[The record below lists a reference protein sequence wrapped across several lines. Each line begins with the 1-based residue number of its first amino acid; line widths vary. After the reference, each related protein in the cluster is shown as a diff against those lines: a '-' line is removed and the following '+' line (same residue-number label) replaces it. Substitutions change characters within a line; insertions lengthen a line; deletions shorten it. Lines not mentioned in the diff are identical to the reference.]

1 MKDTAQI
8 ALIAMAAAGGVGVV
22 GLLILLLLRRLSMW
36 VSLAAVALITVLAL
50 VAGVVATAKAMFL
63 SGHDFRV
70 VLVVCVAA
78 GIVSLAVALVL
89 GRQVVAGGRALRDAA
104 RAFGT
109 GERFSPPPTP
119 PPTAE
124 LAALSHELE
133 ATSARLTESRR
144 RERALEASRREL
156 VAWVSHDLRTPL
168 AGLRAMAESLEDAI
182 ADDPARYH
190 KQIRVE
196 VDRLSAMVDDLFELS
211 CIHAGALRLSVEQV
225 SLADLVSDTV
235 AGADALAQSRGV
247 RLLGQAAGR
256 VVVRGD
262 GREISRALSNL
273 VINAIRHT
281 PSDGT
286 VEVSATS
293 GEDGAVLAVS
303 DGCGGLADADLDRIF
318 DIGWRGSNART
329 PGPDQGAGLGL
340 AIARGIVEAHAGRI
354 SVGNTRTGCRFEVVL
369 PAAGR

>member
-1 MKDTAQI
+1 M
-8 ALIAMAAAGGVGVV
+8 
-22 GLLILLLLRRLSMW
+22 
-36 VSLAAVALITVLAL
+36 SLAAVALITVLAL
-50 VAGVVATAKAMFL
+50 VAGVVAAAEAMFL
-63 SGHDFRV
+63 SRHDFRV

-78 GIVSLAVALVL
+78 GMVSLAVALVL
-89 GRQVVAGGRALRDAA
+89 GRRVVAGGRALRDAT

-109 GERFSPPPTP
+109 GERFSPPPTD

-124 LAALSHELE
+124 LAALSRELE

-144 RERALEASRREL
+144 RERTLEASRREL

-168 AGLRAMAESLEDAI
+168 AGLRAMAEALEDEMV
-182 ADDPARYH
+182 DDAARYH

-211 CIHAGALRLSVEQV
+211 RIHAGALRLSVEQV

-235 AGADALAQSRGV
+235 AGADALAQSCGV
-247 RLLGQAAGR
+247 RLFGQATGR
-256 VVVRGD
+256 VMVRAD
-262 GREISRALSNL
+262 GREISRVLSNL

-286 VEVSATS
+286 VEVSAEP

-303 DGCGGLADADLDRIF
+303 DGCGGLAAADLDRVF
-318 DIGWRGSNART
+318 DIAWRGSNART
-329 PGPDQGAGLGL
+329 PGPPDEGAGLGL

-354 SVGNTRTGCRFEVVL
+354 TVGNTRTGCRFEVVL
-369 PAAGR
+369 PRAGR

>member
-1 MKDTAQI
+1 
-8 ALIAMAAAGGVGVV
+8 
-22 GLLILLLLRRLSMW
+22 
-36 VSLAAVALITVLAL
+36 
-50 VAGVVATAKAMFL
+50 
-63 SGHDFRV
+63 
-70 VLVVCVAA
+70 
-78 GIVSLAVALVL
+78 
-89 GRQVVAGGRALRDAA
+89 
-104 RAFGT
+104 
-109 GERFSPPPTP
+109 
-119 PPTAE
+119 
-124 LAALSHELE
+124 
-133 ATSARLTESRR
+133 
-144 RERALEASRREL
+144 
-156 VAWVSHDLRTPL
+156 
-168 AGLRAMAESLEDAI
+168 
-182 ADDPARYH
+182 
-190 KQIRVE
+190 
-196 VDRLSAMVDDLFELS
+196 
-211 CIHAGALRLSVEQV
+211 
-225 SLADLVSDTV
+225 
-235 AGADALAQSRGV
+235 
-247 RLLGQAAGR
+247 
-256 VVVRGD
+256 VVRGD